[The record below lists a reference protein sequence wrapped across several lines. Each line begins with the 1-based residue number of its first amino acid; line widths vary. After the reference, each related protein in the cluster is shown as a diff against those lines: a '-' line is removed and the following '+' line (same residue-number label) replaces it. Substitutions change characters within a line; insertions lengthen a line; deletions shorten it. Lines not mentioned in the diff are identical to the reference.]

1 MRFSHLR
8 FGMLLLGAFV
18 VCSCAGRGA
27 AKRGAAKEKQTKE
40 ATPESASANAPAWQ
54 TRLGRVVLVNSG
66 LDFVLIDAGTAPVP
80 KPGTRLRAY
89 SGEQPSAE
97 LSVSIHQQRPFLI
110 ADIISGSPRVSDMV
124 VPVRGAP
131 TPDEG
136 PRPSKTGRETQS
148 LPPDSADATR
158 KERLDTQELPQIE
171 RQPPPSPQSVL
182 SPTRPVVDESQAII
196 PGLPSSGK
204 NLPR

>member
-8 FGMLLLGAFV
+8 FGLLLLGAFV

-27 AKRGAAKEKQTKE
+27 AKKEQTKE
-40 ATPESASANAPAWQ
+40 AAPGSASANAPAWQ

-80 KPGTRLRAY
+80 EPGTRLRAY

-124 VPVRGAP
+124 IPVKGAA
-131 TPDEG
+131 TADEG
-136 PRPSKTGRETQS
+136 PHPSKTGRETES
-148 LPPDSADATR
+148 LPPPSTDAAR
-158 KERLDTQELPQIE
+158 KERLDTQELPQID
-171 RQPPPSPQSVL
+171 RRPPPSPQSVL
-182 SPTRPVVDESQAII
+182 SPTRPVADESQAII